1 MGKLNSVVT
10 FKGRTGNLVGAK
22 GFKGSTVLR
31 QYQPTVANPNTEKQ
45 RTQRTKF
52 LAATSLA
59 NNCPE
64 LALAGLRG
72 YAKTVGC
79 SVRNAMSKIM
89 LKNYGAVDGWTK
101 TVDGDQISMA
111 YARQSLKFSK
121 GNLMPAEFGAPQMD
135 TPGQVSVSV
144 TLPAGAV
151 PAHCRAI
158 VVLVNSE
165 LTEGNVLAKEVSF
178 STASATA
185 TITVPMSWSGLHGYL
200 FGYYQDFGSEE
211 NLRAYYTALSSA
223 ALSDV
228 YLAEANAANSPTQF
242 LGSGVLS

>member
-72 YAKTVGC
+72 YAKSVGC

-89 LKNYGAVDGWTK
+89 LKNYNVVDGWTK
-101 TVDGDQISMA
+101 TTNGDQISMA

-121 GNLMPAEFGAPQMD
+121 GNLAPAEFGAPQMD
-135 TPGQVSVSV
+135 TPGQVSVSI
-144 TLPAGAV
+144 TLPTGAV

-158 VVLVNSE
+158 VVMVNSE
-165 LTEGNVLAKEVSF
+165 LNEGNVLAQEVSF
-178 STASATA
+178 STGSATC
-185 TITVPMSWSGLHGYL
+185 TIAVPMSWSGLHGYL

-228 YLAEANAANSPTQF
+228 YLAEASAANSPTQF
-242 LGSGVLS
+242 LGSGVLG

>member
-45 RTQRTKF
+45 RVQRTKF

-89 LKNYGAVDGWTK
+89 LKNYNSVDGWTK
-101 TVDGDQISMA
+101 TVNGDEINMA
-111 YARQSLKFSK
+111 YARQALKFSK
-121 GNLMPAEFGAPQMD
+121 GNLMPAEFGAPQLD
-135 TPGQVSVSV
+135 NPGEASVTV

-158 VVLVNSE
+158 VVLVCSE
-165 LTEGNVLAKEVSF
+165 LTEGNVLAKEVNF
-178 STASATA
+178 STASATC
-185 TITVPMSWSGLHGYL
+185 TIAVPMFWSGMHVYA

-228 YLAEANAANSPTQF
+228 YLAEANAGNSPTQF
-242 LGSGVLS
+242 LGSGVLG

>member
-72 YAKTVGC
+72 YAKTTGC

-89 LKNYGAVDGWTK
+89 LKNYGDVDGWTK
-101 TVDGDQISMA
+101 TANGDEITMS
-111 YARQSLKFSK
+111 YAKQALKFSK
-121 GNLMPAEFGAPQMD
+121 GNLPVAEFGAPQFD
-135 TPGQVSVSV
+135 NPGEVSISV
-144 TLPAGAV
+144 TLPTGAV

-165 LTEGNVLAKEVSF
+165 LPEGNVLAKEVSF
-178 STASATA
+178 SAATA
-185 TITVPMSWSGLHGYL
+185 TVTINVPMIWSGTNCYA
-200 FGYYQDFGSEE
+200 FGYYQDFGTEE
-211 NLRAYYTALSSA
+211 NLRAYYTALSVS

-228 YLAEANAANSPTQF
+228 YLAEANAANSPTLF
-242 LGSGVLS
+242 LGSGALG

>member
-10 FKGRTGNLVGAK
+10 FKGRVGNIVGAK
-22 GFKGSTVLR
+22 GYKGSTILR
-31 QYQPTVANPNTEKQ
+31 QYQPIVANPNTEKQ

-89 LKNYGAVDGWTK
+89 LKNYNIVDGWTK
-101 TVDGDQISMA
+101 TVNGDQISMA
-111 YARQSLKFSK
+111 FARQSLKFSK
-121 GNLMPAEFGAPQMD
+121 GNLPYPEFGAPQMD
-135 TPGQVSVSV
+135 TPGEVSISV
-144 TLPAGAV
+144 TLPSGAV

-165 LTEGNVLAKEVSF
+165 LSEGNVLAKEVTF
-178 STASATA
+178 STASATV
-185 TITVPMSWSGLHGYL
+185 TISVPMLWGGLHAYVY
-200 FGYYQDFGSEE
+200 GYYQDFGSEE

-228 YLAEANAANSPTQF
+228 YLAEANADSSPTLF
-242 LGSGVLS
+242 LGSGVLG

>member
-1 MGKLNSVVT
+1 MGKLNSIVT

-31 QYQPTVANPNTEKQ
+31 QYQPVVANPNTEKQ

-72 YAKTVGC
+72 YAKTMGC
-79 SVRNAMSKIM
+79 SVRNAMSKLM
-89 LKNYGAVDGWTK
+89 LKNYSETDGWTK
-101 TVDGDQISMA
+101 SVNGDQISMA
-111 YARQSLKFSK
+111 FARQSLKFSK
-121 GNLMPAEFGAPQMD
+121 GNLPYPEFGAPQMD
-135 TPGQVSVSV
+135 NPGEVSITV
-144 TLPAGAV
+144 TLPTGAV

-165 LTEGNVLAKEVSF
+165 LTEGNVLAKEVNF
-178 STASATA
+178 TTNTATA
-185 TITVPMSWSGLHGYL
+185 KITVPMFWSGLHGYV

-228 YLAEANAANSPTQF
+228 YLAEANAASSPTQF
-242 LGSGVLS
+242 CGSGVLG